1 MELYTAINV
10 HPILHQY
17 ELTLIPLLDAYEAK
31 IQEFENGFENVNEEF
46 INLEKR
52 YEEVVLEN

>member
-1 MELYTAINV
+1 MFDIKPRDENNELYNAIGT

-31 IQEFENGFENVNEEF
+31 IQEFENGFEI
-46 INLEKR
+46 IN
-52 YEEVVLEN
+52 